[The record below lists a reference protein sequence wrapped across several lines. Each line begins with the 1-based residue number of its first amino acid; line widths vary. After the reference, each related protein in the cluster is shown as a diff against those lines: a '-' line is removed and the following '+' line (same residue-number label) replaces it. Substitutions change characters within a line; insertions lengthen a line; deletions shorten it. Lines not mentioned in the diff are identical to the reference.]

1 MVMQLAIEQLSFSYG
16 SRPVIQDVSFEAHGG
31 EVLGIIGPNG
41 SGKSTLLKL
50 ISRVLVPTRG
60 RILIDGEDTSQ
71 WNPRQL
77 ARVMAVVPQD
87 TQIYFDF
94 TADEVV
100 EMGRNPYLGRFQ
112 GMSPKERTIVK
123 AAMDV
128 TNTLEFVGRSIME
141 LSGGERQRVIIA
153 RALAQEPKVLLLD
166 EPTASLD
173 INHEVEVFEL
183 VRGLTIQEGLVTV
196 AVLHDLNLAA
206 EYCDHLLLLSRG
218 AVTAHGSVE
227 EVLAEDNI
235 ASVYGL
241 DVAVYANVLTGRPH
255 VQPLP
260 RNRNHR

>member
-1 MVMQLAIEQLSFSYG
+1 
-16 SRPVIQDVSFEAHGG
+16 
-31 EVLGIIGPNG
+31 
-41 SGKSTLLKL
+41 
-50 ISRVLVPTRG
+50 
-60 RILIDGEDTSQ
+60 
-71 WNPRQL
+71 
-77 ARVMAVVPQD
+77 
-87 TQIYFDF
+87 
-94 TADEVV
+94 
-100 EMGRNPYLGRFQ
+100 MGRNPYLGRFQ